1 MMARCLPG
9 ILPPLTLAES
19 MEVSRIY
26 SVAGALKEGE
36 PLITHR
42 AFVAPHH
49 SATLQALSGGGSTPS
64 PGLISLAHRSVLFMD
79 EFPEF
84 GREKLNLLRQPMEDH
99 TVTISRVGGS
109 VTYPS
114 RFLLVAAANPCPCGY
129 YPDLNR
135 CTCSKTQIERYQAR
149 VPGPILDRID
159 LCVDAPRLSYNV
171 LTATEP
177 EESSAMIR
185 ARVMEAHRIQQERFE
200 GTGFAFNADM
210 NAAAIERFCALE
222 RNERRFMKD
231 IYSAMGLSARG
242 YHRILKTARTIADLD
257 GSERIT
263 EDHLAEAVGYRTTEL
278 HGVLEEETQTST
290 ATSKNMLA
298 QGNVAGLGNVSAQG
312 NVTMHRNVPE
322 RRPVHM
328 QVAALTDGVASVM

>member
-26 SVAGALKEGE
+26 SVAGALREGT
-36 PLITHR
+36 PLITRR

-49 SATLQALSGGGSTPS
+49 SATLQALSGGGSTPN

-159 LCVDAPRLSYNV
+159 LCVDAPRLSFQV
-171 LTATEP
+171 LTATGQ
-177 EESSAMIR
+177 EESSQVIR
-185 ARVMEAHRIQQERFE
+185 ARVMEAHRIQQERFV

-210 NAAAIERFCALE
+210 NAAAIERFCVLE
-222 RNERRFMKD
+222 RNERLFMKE
-231 IYSAMGLSARG
+231 IYGAMGLSARG

-257 GSERIT
+257 GSSRIT

-278 HGVLEEETQTST
+278 HGTFEDEAMVG
-290 ATSKNMLA
+290 SKA
-298 QGNVAGLGNVSAQG
+298 QKA
-312 NVTMHRNVPE
+312 
-322 RRPVHM
+322 
-328 QVAALTDGVASVM
+328 